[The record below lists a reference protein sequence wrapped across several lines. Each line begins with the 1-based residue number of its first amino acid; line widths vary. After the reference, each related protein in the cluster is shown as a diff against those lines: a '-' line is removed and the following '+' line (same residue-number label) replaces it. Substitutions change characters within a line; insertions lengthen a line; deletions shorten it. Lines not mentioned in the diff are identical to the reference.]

1 MKSAKPGTYAS
12 FDGSFW
18 NIKHGCYLAIGAAL
32 KVSKLYG
39 FAFRQ
44 RDLAHGCGYPLH
56 IDQAHHFGVDI
67 GSERIVLPRD
77 FLFALRPGRM

>member
-12 FDGSFW
+12 FDGSFG
-18 NIKHGCYLAIGAAL
+18 NTEHRRHLAVCVAL
-32 KVSKLYG
+32 KVRQFDS

-56 IDQAHHFGVDI
+56 IDQAHHFGIDI
-67 GSERIVLPRD
+67 RSEGIVL
-77 FLFALRPGRM
+77 A